1 MDVVIVRDID
11 RLTRNLTDWNAFEK
25 VCVRHGVRL
34 SAYTGGDLD
43 LSTAEGAYYGGM
55 ETLRARRESAV
66 KSARVREA
74 QDREA
79 RKGRRLSGGQ
89 RWFGYTRIYANP
101 DEPNPKKRHILR
113 EEINP
118 VEADAIRDAAMRVLE
133 HGESVASIV
142 RDWTARGIK
151 PVAAKQWWP
160 TSIVGTLTSARLA
173 GLLEWQGKKYPATQ
187 WPAIIDVDTHE
198 RLVKL
203 FADPARRKHVVRAP
217 AHLLSGIA
225 TCPKCGRGL
234 HYRRYAQRRADSYAC
249 VVGPKGCGGT
259 AIKAGL
265 LEEYVTGA
273 VLDALESPR
282 VQEAL
287 REGED
292 QHAPRRAELLGQI
305 RDAQER
311 RDEARRD
318 YSARV
323 IDRADWL
330 DIRQRTED
338 DISTARREY
347 DRLTGSATVM
357 SDIPPSERVRDAWE
371 SWNTD
376 RRRAAIRAVLH
387 RVIIKPL
394 PPARHPTAA
403 TARTKPSAG
412 NANGSPAAARRI
424 RLAHLSSR
432 RKRAAET
439 GHGDRLRRSS
449 GLCCRVPFILMLSLG
464 GRGAG
469 MSRRIAAS
477 IATAAGSSIRSG
489 SPCRVRE
496 RRAFSA
502 PACRMAAR
510 SSALILV
517 GGRWSSVARPHPLPR
532 SRSVIVHVHVHGAC
546 ASLRGGPGRGR
557 TGGH

>member
-1 MDVVIVRDID
+1 MRDIQADRAEAQLRAGVYARLSETYDAAESVPTQLERGTDHARRRGWAVTATFKDDGFSGFKEITRNGFGELIAAIEAGQVDVVIVRDID

-25 VCVRHGVRL
+25 ACVRHGVRL

-79 RKGRRLSGGQ
+79 RKGRRTGGGQ

-101 DEPNPKKRHILR
+101 DEPNHKKRHIVR
-113 EEINP
+113 EDINP
-118 VEADAIRDAAMRVLE
+118 AEAEAIRDAATRVLE
-133 HGESVASIV
+133 YGESVGSIA
-142 RDWTARGIK
+142 RDWTARGIR

-160 TSIVGTLTSARLA
+160 TSIVGTLTSPRLA
-173 GLLEWQGKKYPATQ
+173 GLREWQGQKYPTTQ
-187 WPAIIDVDTHE
+187 WPAILDVDTHE
-198 RLVKL
+198 RLVRL

-234 HYRRYAQRRADSYAC
+234 HYRRHAKKRADSYGC
-249 VVGPKGCGGT
+249 VKGPAGCGGT
-259 AIKAGL
+259 AIKADL

-282 VQEAL
+282 VQQAL
-287 REGED
+287 RDGED
-292 QHAPRRAELLGQI
+292 AYAPRRADLLKQI

-318 YSARV
+318 YSGRV

-338 DISTARREY
+338 EISAARREY
-347 DRLTGSATVM
+347 DRLAGSATVM
-357 SDIPPSERVRDAWE
+357 GDIPPSERVRDAWE
-371 SWNTD
+371 AWSTD

-387 RVIIKPL
+387 RVLIKPL
-394 PPARHPTAA
+394 PAGANA
-403 TARTKPSAG
+403 NVAG
-412 NANGSPAAARRI
+412 NSKNTA
-424 RLAHLSSR
+424 
-432 RKRAAET
+432 
-439 GHGDRLRRSS
+439 LRRERE
-449 GLCCRVPFILMLSLG
+449 LAVLRRRVEFDW
-464 GRGAG
+464 
-469 MSRRIAAS
+469 
-477 IATAAGSSIRSG
+477 
-489 SPCRVRE
+489 RV
-496 RRAFSA
+496 
-502 PACRMAAR
+502 
-510 SSALILV
+510 
-517 GGRWSSVARPHPLPR
+517 
-532 SRSVIVHVHVHGAC
+532 
-546 ASLRGGPGRGR
+546 
-557 TGGH
+557 

>member
-1 MDVVIVRDID
+1 MQADRAEAQLRAGVYARLSETYDAAESVPTQIERGTDHATRRGWAVTATFKDDGFSGFKEITRDGFGELIAAIEAGAVDVVIVRDID

-118 VEADAIRDAAMRVLE
+118 VEADAIRDAATRVLE
-133 HGESVASIV
+133 HGETVASIV

-249 VVGPKGCGGT
+249 VVGPAGCGGT

-282 VQEAL
+282 VQAGVA
-287 REGED
+287 RGGRPARAAPGGTAGAD
-292 QHAPRRAELLGQI
+292 QGRPGTAGRGAPRLFRPGHRPGRLA
-305 RDAQER
+305 RYPAAHR
-311 RDEARRD
+311 RR
-318 YSARV
+318 Y
-323 IDRADWL
+323 
-330 DIRQRTED
+330 Q
-338 DISTARREY
+338 
-347 DRLTGSATVM
+347 
-357 SDIPPSERVRDAWE
+357 
-371 SWNTD
+371 
-376 RRRAAIRAVLH
+376 RRAAGI
-387 RVIIKPL
+387 
-394 PPARHPTAA
+394 
-403 TARTKPSAG
+403 
-412 NANGSPAAARRI
+412 
-424 RLAHLSSR
+424 
-432 RKRAAET
+432 
-439 GHGDRLRRSS
+439 
-449 GLCCRVPFILMLSLG
+449 
-464 GRGAG
+464 
-469 MSRRIAAS
+469 
-477 IATAAGSSIRSG
+477 
-489 SPCRVRE
+489 
-496 RRAFSA
+496 
-502 PACRMAAR
+502 
-510 SSALILV
+510 
-517 GGRWSSVARPHPLPR
+517 
-532 SRSVIVHVHVHGAC
+532 
-546 ASLRGGPGRGR
+546 
-557 TGGH
+557 